1 MSLSFKQLRWDYAC
15 PTQPQNPDCLPC
27 LFLQFKQQGQDETNV
42 VQIFSKQA
50 VLMDALIST
59 IVDEL
64 KRRASWSEPEMEA
77 NSLAAR
83 LDDVPEVQIPLTVK
97 KMRQEQGLSGRLRKL
112 SIAKFSSSGDYLNSV
127 GSLEFKRESRPRWFL
142 AAFANF
148 LYHVIPLR
156 VYI

>member
-83 LDDVPEVQIPLTVK
+83 LDDGERYCSVLAIC
-97 KMRQEQGLSGRLRKL
+97 
-112 SIAKFSSSGDYLNSV
+112 FSSSHV
-127 GSLEFKRESRPRWFL
+127 GFNARMTSPFL
-142 AAFANF
+142 VAQVFLFQCWCNF
-148 LYHVIPLR
+148 LKHSCLS
-156 VYI
+156 